1 MSVGNLRLKLPTD
14 TFLSVIQSITT
25 GGQFSVRNSVG
36 NYQQKIS
43 GGSYQ
48 LNYGRK
54 IFELKKKAGR

>member
-14 TFLSVIQSITT
+14 TFLFVIQSVTT
-25 GGQFSVRNSVG
+25 GEQFSVRNLVG

-43 GGSYQ
+43 GGSYR

-54 IFELKKKAGR
+54 ISELKKKAGR